1 MIKANTCYLKI
12 KPVDILAI
20 GVHPDDVELSCSGTL
35 LKHIDLGYTVG
46 LLDLSLGELGTRGDA
61 NLRSLEAIKAAQKM
75 NSSFRTQLNLRD
87 GFFKDT
93 EDEILAIIQIIRACT
108 PKLILANALTDRH
121 PDHGRAAKLTSDAV
135 FYSGL
140 AKIETK
146 DENNKPQQRW
156 RPKMLAHYIQDF
168 QLEPDFVVD
177 ISAYIKAKIDLIKC
191 FESQF
196 YKEKSSEPDT
206 PISGHD
212 FFEFITSKAK
222 VYARPCNF
230 EYAEAFQVQHYP
242 GVQDFFTSFDLNH

>member
-35 LKHIDLGYTVG
+35 LKHMDLGYSVG
-46 LLDLSLGELGTRGDA
+46 VLDLTLGELGTRGDA
-61 NLRSLEAIKAAQKM
+61 TRRTMEAIEASQKM
-75 NSSFRTQLNLRD
+75 NISFRTQLNLRD

-93 EDEILAIIQIIRACT
+93 EDEILAIIQIIRASM

-135 FYSGL
+135 FYAGL
-140 AKIETK
+140 AKIITL
-146 DENNKPQQRW
+146 DENENSQQRW
-156 RPKMLAHYIQDF
+156 RPKMLAHYVQDF

-177 ISAYIKAKIDLIKC
+177 ISQYMNAKIELIKC
-191 FESQF
+191 FDSQF
-196 YKEKSSEPDT
+196 FKENTPEPDT

-212 FFEFITSKAK
+212 FFEFIKSKAK
-222 VYARPCNF
+222 VYGRPCNF
-230 EYAEAFQVQHYP
+230 EYAEAFQLQHYP
-242 GVQDFFTSFDLNH
+242 GVKDIFLGFDLNS